1 MNNTEQKN
9 KYKEI
14 IELALDEDLK
24 PLGDLSSSLFAKS
37 NKVAK
42 AIILAKEDGIMAAG
56 FLIEELCTSYSQ
68 RLGIKETCEITLNF
82 KDGERFSSGKVIAEI
97 NGPAIVLL
105 GIERSILNFLQRL
118 CGVATYTKKLTSMVE
133 NYSCKLLDTRK
144 TMPGMRA
151 LEKQAFRIG
160 GGINHRFN
168 LGDMVILK
176 ENHLAIIGLDL
187 IEAITS
193 IRLQL
198 DAKPE
203 TKDVK
208 IEVEI
213 NQDNLNKLEKI
224 LALPVD
230 RVMLDNFSPAAVRD
244 IIKEI
249 RMKSKIEIE
258 LSGGIN
264 ETNLVSY
271 AKVDPDFISIGS
283 VFTKAHNIDL
293 SMMIS

>member
-1 MNNTEQKN
+1 MES

-14 IELALDEDLK
+14 IELALNEDLK
-24 PLGDLSSSLFAKS
+24 PFGDLSSGLIANP
-37 NKVAK
+37 NKAAR
-42 AIILAKEDGIMAAG
+42 AIIVAKEDGIMACG
-56 FLIEELCTSYSQ
+56 FLIEELCASYTQ
-68 RLGIKETCEITLNF
+68 RLELSESCKVTLHF
-82 KDGERFSSGKVIAEI
+82 QDGEKFSSGKVIAEI

-105 GIERSILNFLQRL
+105 GIERSVLNFLQRL
-118 CGVATYTKKLTSMVE
+118 CAVATYTKRLTNMVE

-144 TMPGMRA
+144 TMPGMRI

-176 ENHLAIIGLDL
+176 ENHLAVIGLDL

-193 IRLQL
+193 IRAKL

-203 TKDVK
+203 TKEVK

-224 LALPVD
+224 LDLPVD
-230 RVMLDNFSPAAVRD
+230 RVMLDNFSPAAARN
-244 IIKEI
+244 IIREI
-249 RMKSKIEIE
+249 RLKSKIEIE

-264 ETNLVSY
+264 ESNLIDY
-271 AKVDPDFISIGS
+271 ARVDSDYISVGS

>member
-1 MNNTEQKN
+1 MNTES

-24 PLGDLSSSLFAKS
+24 PFGDLSSVLIANP
-37 NKVAK
+37 NKAAR
-42 AIILAKEDGIMAAG
+42 AIIVAKEDGVMACG
-56 FLIEELCTSYSQ
+56 FLIEELCASYVQ
-68 RLGIKETCEITLNF
+68 RLGLEEACKVSLKVE
-82 KDGERFSSGKVIAEI
+82 DGEKFNSGKVLAEI

-105 GIERSILNFLQRL
+105 GIERSVLNFLQRL
-118 CGVATYTKKLTSMVE
+118 CGVATYTKKLTNMVE
-133 NYSCKLLDTRK
+133 SYSCKLLDTRK
-144 TMPGMRA
+144 TMPGLRV

-187 IEAITS
+187 IEAITN
-193 IRLQL
+193 IRLKL
-198 DAKPE
+198 DTKPE
-203 TKDVK
+203 TKNVK

-249 RMKSKIEIE
+249 RTKSRIEIE

-264 ETNLVSY
+264 ETNLVAY

-293 SMMIS
+293 SMMIG